1 VRATTVFSRLL
12 RLQGVWVKKV
22 GFRRDAVVVHVA
34 LRRRRLICPHCGY
47 SCRARKDTRPV
58 DSVWRHLDLGTWCFE
73 IRCRRRRID
82 CPRHGALA
90 EGVPFARPGVGVHA
104 RFRGL
109 VAWLV
114 SRTDKGTVKR
124 LLRIDWG
131 TVGRIV
137 KRVCDE
143 ELDPDRLNEL
153 FEIGIDEVS

>member
-1 VRATTVFSRLL
+1 MRATTVFSRLL

-34 LRRRRLICPHCGY
+34 LRRRRLICPHCEY

-73 IRCRRRRID
+73 IRCRRRQID

-104 RFRGL
+104 RFRVLGR
-109 VAWLV
+109 VAGQPHRQGDHQAAV
-114 SRTDKGTVKR
+114 A
-124 LLRIDWG
+124 IDWG

-143 ELDPDRLNEL
+143 ELDPDRLNKL